1 MKSTLLNMILS
12 LTTLTLLVGAA
23 LGGVNYFTTEPIA
36 KANEAARHEAI
47 AAILPPFDRL
57 ESQTGGELT
66 VYPAFD
72 GPDLAGLAVETYSDT
87 GFGGRIVLMA
97 GFDADGRLT
106 GYRVLSHAE
115 TPGLGAK
122 MDTWFQT
129 DKVIGTDKEIAVR
142 ADGGDIDAITGATIT
157 SRAFTDAINRAR
169 HAFNDYNYGSN

>member
-23 LGGVNYFTTEPIA
+23 LGVVNYFTTEPIA

-72 GPDLAGLAVETYSDT
+72 GPDLAGLAVETYSDA

-129 DKVIGTDKEIAVR
+129 DKVIGTDTDIAVR

-169 HAFNDYNYGSN
+169 HAFNDYNHGSK

>member
-23 LGGVNYFTTEPIA
+23 LGVVNYFTTEPIA

-47 AAILPPFDRL
+47 AAILPPFDHL
-57 ESQTGGELT
+57 EAQTSGELT

-72 GPDLAGLAVETYSDT
+72 GPDLAGLAVETYSDA

-97 GFDADGRLT
+97 
-106 GYRVLSHAE
+106 YRVLSHAE

-129 DKVIGTDKEIAVR
+129 DKVIGTDTDIAVR

-169 HAFNDYNYGSN
+169 HAFNDYNHGSK